1 MSFLKSSVLCSMV
14 LGGALMLGCDDRS
27 KDTSTNNSGGT
38 GGTMSGGS
46 GTMSGGSGT
55 MSGGTG
61 NMSGGGMMSGATT
74 RPSTGGLM
82 DNMPTTMPSGAT
94 AAADD
99 ASAQAKE
106 WLDKATQYIKDNK
119 LDLASDALDKVD
131 AMKDKLPAALQGQL
145 GTARSLLNAAKAK
158 GAAGGVQLP
167 AGIPG
172 LGGGKDGDN
181 K

>member
-14 LGGALMLGCDDRS
+14 LGGALLLGCDDRS
-27 KDTSTNNSGGT
+27 KDTSTPSTSG
-38 GGTMSGGS
+38 GGS

-55 MSGGTG
+55 MSGGSGSGT
-61 NMSGGGMMSGATT
+61 MSGGGMMSGATT
-74 RPSTGGLM
+74 RPSAGGLM
-82 DNMPTTMPSGAT
+82 DSMPATMPSGAA

-99 ASAQAKE
+99 ASVQAKE

-119 LDLASDALDKVD
+119 LDLASDALDKVE

-145 GTARSLLNAAKAK
+145 GTARSLLNAAKVK

-167 AGIPG
+167 AGLPG